1 MVATTLDVGRPSID
15 VAAGDLVLRICNS
28 CRQGQTVRLKSPKC
42 TIGSGPRCTLRLRA
56 RGVWPLHCLIL
67 RGRATTVVRRWAA
80 DTRLNDQAFADAV
93 LSPGDRLSIGSLELE
108 VVSLGTASIQTTAD
122 HPVESAPDIDFQ
134 ATLERQAIEQ
144 EQHRLEELAAKLQQ
158 DEASLAAE
166 AEHYCARRHDV
177 EAQRQAI
184 NQEQQQWQA
193 ERDQAQRQMEE
204 QRNEIAARLTE
215 FQARENGLAEERR
228 HWEAERNQNTSQRTT
243 EERQFSARQAEVDA
257 VRQGLE
263 QQQQQW
269 QAERDEAQRQMQ
281 EQRNE
286 LAARL
291 AEFQARE
298 NGLAEERRQWEA
310 ERNQN
315 TSQLTAEE
323 QQLSARQAE
332 LDAVRQCLEQQQ
344 RQWQAERDEAERHV
358 EEQRNELAG
367 RLAELEAERSA
378 LEADRRQWEAERDR
392 LAGAAELPQ
401 PPCEPVAEADVL
413 NNAARQEPDFKTPSD
428 DAPVDLAEVLR
439 RVGAQVEMEE
449 DASLAR
455 STSTP
460 RREPPPSDSQPAPTS
475 AAEHG
480 DQDSIDAYMSRL
492 MQRVRSKSD
501 EPGLGT
507 YAPSH
512 SEPPVAQRA
521 QSNAVAD
528 LSSTGHPPGLRPAA
542 APRQP
547 VQLSPRSA
555 APEKHIDFSALR
567 DLANLSARTAISR
580 HSHRI
585 IIDTMRS
592 KLAMA
597 LLALAAGGGL
607 FWMWQRYGAVEVTLY
622 YSLAAVIVAVY
633 FGVQYALLTGK
644 LRINERG
651 HLNIDWGAFAIAKP
665 VAPGEDDAAPDS
677 PASPAADAAAIDGA
691 APAAAEASDGF
702 CNADRPGGEAHEQGA

>member
-1 MVATTLDVGRPSID
+1 M
-15 VAAGDLVLRICNS
+15 
-28 CRQGQTVRLKSPKC
+28 
-42 TIGSGPRCTLRLRA
+42 
-56 RGVWPLHCLIL
+56 
-67 RGRATTVVRRWAA
+67 
-80 DTRLNDQAFADAV
+80 
-93 LSPGDRLSIGSLELE
+93 
-108 VVSLGTASIQTTAD
+108 
-122 HPVESAPDIDFQ
+122 
-134 ATLERQAIEQ
+134 
-144 EQHRLEELAAKLQQ
+144 
-158 DEASLAAE
+158 
-166 AEHYCARRHDV
+166 
-177 EAQRQAI
+177 
-184 NQEQQQWQA
+184 
-193 ERDQAQRQMEE
+193 
-204 QRNEIAARLTE
+204 
-215 FQARENGLAEERR
+215 
-228 HWEAERNQNTSQRTT
+228 
-243 EERQFSARQAEVDA
+243 
-257 VRQGLE
+257 
-263 QQQQQW
+263 
-269 QAERDEAQRQMQ
+269 
-281 EQRNE
+281 
-286 LAARL
+286 
-291 AEFQARE
+291 
-298 NGLAEERRQWEA
+298 
-310 ERNQN
+310 
-315 TSQLTAEE
+315 
-323 QQLSARQAE
+323 
-332 LDAVRQCLEQQQ
+332 RQCLEQQQ